1 MNAVPNEFPKSS
13 LHVPKPFP
21 LQTNGAGERVKRG
34 EKERETGKE
43 KKTGVAAAALGDGVF
58 PLLVLFCF
66 VLNNDGIRGL

>member
-1 MNAVPNEFPKSS
+1 MSS
-13 LHVPKPFP
+13 LQVPKPFP

-34 EKERETGKE
+34 ERKRETGKE

-58 PLLVLFCF
+58 RSLFCF

>member
-1 MNAVPNEFPKSS
+1 
-13 LHVPKPFP
+13 
-21 LQTNGAGERVKRG
+21 VKRG

>member
-1 MNAVPNEFPKSS
+1 MNAVPKEFPTRSQT
-13 LHVPKPFP
+13 VP
-21 LQTNGAGERVKRG
+21 LQTNGAGERVKMG

-58 PLLVLFCF
+58 RSLFCF